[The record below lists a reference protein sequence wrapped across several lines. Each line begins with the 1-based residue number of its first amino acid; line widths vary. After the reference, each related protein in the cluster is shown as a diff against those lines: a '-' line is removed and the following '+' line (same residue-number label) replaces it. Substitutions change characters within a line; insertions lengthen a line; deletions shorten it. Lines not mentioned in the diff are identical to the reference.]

1 MKERRHSCRRDG
13 KLGDRNVA
21 FPAPVSTNTKLPL
34 ALRNALDRTG
44 RKPRGHFLWIRVARQ
59 ELWHCEFRTK
69 TTAVVLKKL
78 TASTSRFGI
87 GQQEGSNRTP
97 RGLHRVAKKFGAGL
111 PAGAVFK
118 ARVYQGYQWNGK
130 PEDTITSRILWL
142 DGLEP
147 GFNRGG
153 KVDSFKRYIYI
164 HGTGD
169 QSTLGRPVSCGC
181 THLADQ
187 DLLPLYEEVPV
198 GTLVW
203 ISRR

>member
-1 MKERRHSCRRDG
+1 VGKIERI
-13 KLGDRNVA
+13 
-21 FPAPVSTNTKLPL
+21 KLPESL
-34 ALRNALDRTG
+34 RAALERCD
-44 RKPRGHFLWIRVARQ
+44 RKPRGRFLWIRIARQ

-69 TTAVVLKKL
+69 TTATVLKKL

-97 RGLHRVAKKFGAGL
+97 LGLHRVAKKFGDGL

-118 ARVYQGYQWNGK
+118 ARVYQGYEWNGQ

-153 KVDSFKRYIYI
+153 KVDSLKRYIYL

-169 QSTLGRPVSCGC
+169 QSTLGRPATCGC
-181 THLADQ
+181 THLADK

-198 GTLVW
+198 GMLVW

>member
-1 MKERRHSCRRDG
+1 VG
-13 KLGDRNVA
+13 KIECI
-21 FPAPVSTNTKLPL
+21 KLPESL
-34 ALRNALDRTG
+34 RAALERSG
-44 RKPRGHFLWIRVARQ
+44 RKPRGRFLWIRIARQ

-69 TTAVVLKKL
+69 TTATVLKKL

-87 GQQEGSNRTP
+87 GQQEGSNKTP
-97 RGLHRVAKKFGAGL
+97 LGLHRVAKKFGDGL

-147 GFNRGG
+147 GFNHGG
-153 KVDSFKRYIYI
+153 NIDSFKRYIYI

-169 QSTLGRPVSCGC
+169 QSTLGRPATCGC
-181 THLADQ
+181 THLADK

>member
-1 MKERRHSCRRDG
+1 MSER
-13 KLGDRNVA
+13 A
-21 FPAPVSTNTKLPL
+21 KLPL
-34 ALRNALDRTG
+34 ALRNALDRAG
-44 RKPRGHFLWIRVARQ
+44 RKPRGQLLWIRISRQ
-59 ELWHCEFRTK
+59 ELWRCEFRAK
-69 TTAVVLKKL
+69 TTIEVLEKL

-87 GQQEGSNRTP
+87 GQQEGSNKTP
-97 RGLHRVAKKFGAGL
+97 LGLHRIAKKFGDGR

-118 ARVYQGYQWNGK
+118 ARVYQGYEWAGK

-164 HGTGD
+164 HGTGN
-169 QSTLGRPVSCGC
+169 QSTLGRPATHGC
-181 THLADQ
+181 THLADT
-187 DLLPLYEEVPV
+187 DLLPLYDGVPV

>member
-1 MKERRHSCRRDG
+1 MIE
-13 KLGDRNVA
+13 
-21 FPAPVSTNTKLPL
+21 PIKLPL
-34 ALRNALDRTG
+34 TLRAALERTG
-44 RKPRGHFLWIRVARQ
+44 RKPSGTFLWIRLARQ
-59 ELWHCEFRTK
+59 QLWHCEFRTK
-69 TTAVVLKKL
+69 TTADVLKKL
-78 TASTSRFGI
+78 TASTSRFGS
-87 GQQEGSNRTP
+87 GQIEGSNRTP
-97 RGLHRVAKKFGAGL
+97 LGLHRVAKKFGDGL

-118 ARVYQGYQWNGK
+118 ARVYQGYEWNGK
-130 PEDTITSRILWL
+130 PADTITSRILWL

-169 QSTLGRPVSCGC
+169 QSTLGRPASCGC

-187 DLLPLYEEVPV
+187 DLLPLYDEVPA